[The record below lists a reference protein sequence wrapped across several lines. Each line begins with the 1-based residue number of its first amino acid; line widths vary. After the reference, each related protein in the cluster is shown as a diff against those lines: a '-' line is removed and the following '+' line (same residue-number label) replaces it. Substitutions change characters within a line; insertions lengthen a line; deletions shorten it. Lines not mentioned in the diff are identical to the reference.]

1 MHERDLWRVARASRA
16 RDPSRPR
23 SRRASTRARPR
34 VSARD
39 CVHAIDRHARDGRS
53 SDARLLGPR
62 DATRSP
68 SSLPLPRNAG
78 FRYQRARA
86 GQGTSRLTLA
96 RLASASDRA
105 SPTAETRVTPRTEGF
120 FPAIASLFRP
130 TRVWNAPVFAANATH
145 RITLTDVIRRR
156 ARFRVVTRDF
166 FFWLCIS
173 EIFPRRDRRLT
184 SAPSHSIHHSRPS
197 RAAPLALR
205 RRARPPRLASRR

>member
-39 CVHAIDRHARDGRS
+39 CVHAIDTHAMGGRPMRAS
-53 SDARLLGPR
+53 SVRATPRAHPRPSPSLETQVFAINAPVLAKVRRGSPSRASRPPPTARLRPR
-62 DATRSP
+62 R
-68 SSLPLPRNAG
+68 
-78 FRYQRARA
+78 
-86 GQGTSRLTLA
+86 
-96 RLASASDRA
+96 RA
-105 SPTAETRVTPRTEGF
+105 SRRGRRVFSQQSR
-120 FPAIASLFRP
+120 SLFRP

-166 FFWLCIS
+166 FFWLCSS

-184 SAPSHSIHHSRPS
+184 FAPSHSIHHSRPS
-197 RAAPLALR
+197 RAAPLA
-205 RRARPPRLASRR
+205 